1 MRLIVSMP
9 RSDKK
14 DTTCACCGYKF
25 TRPAKLRQ
33 HYQSKKNQ
41 CSPPPEI
48 SSQKEEQK
56 KANIPRPRSPSPA
69 PVVHTRGRDRRME
82 KPKAIPPTPE
92 PELTPPPEQNQP
104 KALRVEDEYI
114 DRHAR
119 KSGEHLR
126 TWGARLRRRWTE
138 ITGEECD
145 LPKTLKECQ
154 RLHHNLLQVD
164 DEAYENEQEEDPEAG
179 PGPSTQASRK
189 RTPKKRKIVIPI
201 TAVDIHFEECSVGR
215 DLERPHQNR
224 SSSDRSASWTFLQN
238 LR

>member
-1 MRLIVSMP
+1 MP

-48 SSQKEEQK
+48 SSQKEGQK
-56 KANIPRPRSPSPA
+56 KANIPRPRSPSPTPA
-69 PVVHTRGRDRRME
+69 PIVHTRGRDRQME

-92 PELTPPPEQNQP
+92 PELAPPSGQNQGD
-104 KALRVEDEYI
+104 KYI

-119 KSGEHLR
+119 KTGEHLR
-126 TWGARLRRRWTE
+126 TWGSRLRLRWFV

-154 RLHHNLLQVD
+154 RLHHDLLQAD
-164 DEAYENEQEEDPEAG
+164 DEARENDQEDPEAG
-179 PGPSTQASRK
+179 PGPSTQTYREGLA
-189 RTPKKRKIVIPI
+189 PIPQNEDQ
-201 TAVDIHFEECSVGR
+201 DIHFKECFVGR
-215 DLERPHQNR
+215 DLERPHQN
-224 SSSDRSASWTFLQN
+224 
-238 LR
+238 